1 MKKRLIV
8 ILAAVAMTAAAMAL
22 SIAPSSAASI
32 YDGKSPYRTFYDS
45 NGKPYR
51 CADSMTVISANYLR
65 TKAGTKVGAIQLRKS
80 TRCHTYWAYT
90 KLYFTAQ
97 GYMTGHAEL
106 QRFYYSSEAGRW
118 DCEDPGGNG
127 DIVAG
132 QSSCH
137 TGMIYANSS
146 AVTFY
151 AWGYAYDRASYYADG
166 QTARTR

>member
-1 MKKRLIV
+1 MEAEPPEDVGRECDV
-8 ILAAVAMTAAAMAL
+8 PGPGQSVA
-22 SIAPSSAASI
+22 
-32 YDGKSPYRTFYDS
+32 G
-45 NGKPYR
+45 
-51 CADSMTVISANYLR
+51 
-65 TKAGTKVGAIQLRKS
+65 
-80 TRCHTYWAYT
+80 
-90 KLYFTAQ
+90 FTAR

-106 QRFYYSSEAGRW
+106 QRFYYGSEAGRW

-137 TGMIYANSS
+137 TGMSYANSS